1 MLYFL
6 ACLELKQFSANH
18 LIHSVGRVKVV
29 PSAGGWGW
37 GSSGIQMGSWM
48 HICWIPVV
56 QLSNIIYQWNC
67 IRANEHVG
75 GMCLLIVVMWSV
87 VRPVPPKFDTIIM

>member
-1 MLYFL
+1 MLFLL
-6 ACLELKQFSANH
+6 ACLELKQFSATY

-29 PSAGGWGW
+29 ACAGGW

-48 HICWIPVV
+48 RVCWIPVV

-67 IRANEHVG
+67 ISANEHVG
-75 GMCLLIVVMWSV
+75 GMCLLIVVMRNV
-87 VRPVPPKFDTIIM
+87 VRPVPPKIM